1 MNEEDKIQFIGQRLL
16 QRGFKDWFLFFFK
29 TIEKNDFL
37 LELIHD
43 DLFKSFQEIY
53 EYKTI
58 RQIINLPPRS
68 AKTTLCI
75 YFLAYCLAHNPT
87 CQFIYTS
94 YSQDLLKDNSRRL
107 ASILT
112 NNLYKDMYLSN
123 VNIEEE
129 TTRPI
134 DDFWTDYFKKENK
147 EFKISS
153 RKITTAQGGVVL
165 FASMGSQITGFGA
178 GNLVSSKFSGCLII
192 DDGNKP
198 NDIKSKKIREKTN
211 TYFTET
217 LLTRLNNSNVPV
229 LNIQQRLHQEDLSG
243 YLLKEYNYNLLKK
256 SLINQNSIC
265 ELPKQYDIKRI
276 EELKKNNY
284 LWQAQ
289 YQQEPILQGGNIIKS
304 EWFVKT
310 SIIPNSFDFVYMTCD
325 TAFSTKTSA
334 DNSVFLL
341 NGIKDKELY
350 LLDCKVGKWG
360 MPDLKRNLLDFY
372 NFAKNKYHNF
382 STIYIENKASG
393 QSLIQE
399 LQDFGLPVDGILP
412 TVKGKLDTK
421 EYTADKY
428 TRLMEVISDLSNGY
442 VKIPVASNWQ
452 NEFLE
457 ECETFTGLDDTH
469 DDRVDSLIYALKIR
483 RRLLFERPIDWNE
496 MNNIFFR
503 Q

>member
-53 EYKTI
+53 EYKAI

-129 TTRPI
+129 TTKPI

-256 SLINQNSIC
+256 SLINQNGIC
-265 ELPKQYDIKRI
+265 ELPRQYDNKRI

-289 YQQEPILQGGNIIKS
+289 YQQEPILDGGNIIKS
-304 EWFVKT
+304 EWFNRYQILPKLKK
-310 SIIPNSFDFVYMTCD
+310 VYITCD
-325 TAFSTKTSA
+325 TAFKTKESN
-334 DNSVFLL
+334 DYSVFQLWGKTENKQDSDYYLIDMIRGKWEAPELL
-341 NGIKDKELY
+341 NMLQNAWA
-350 LLDCKVGKWG
+350 KWNTYK
-360 MPDLKRNLLDFY
+360 P
-372 NFAKNKYHNF
+372 
-382 STIYIENKASG
+382 SCIYIEDKASG
-393 QSLIQE
+393 IGLIQQIKR
-399 LQDFGLPVDGILP
+399 LRIPVKPITP
-412 TVKGKLDTK
+412 NK
-421 EYTADKY
+421 DKY
-428 TRLMEVISDLSNGY
+428 TRLSDVLPRISSGY
-442 VKIPVASNWQ
+442 VYLPETSSWLLD
-452 NEFLE
+452 FLQ
-457 ECETFTGLDDTH
+457 ECEEFSADMGHAH
-469 DDRVDSLIYALKIR
+469 DDQVDSMTMALSAEINKISNT
-483 RRLLFERPIDWNE
+483 DWVYN
-496 MNNIFFR
+496 
-503 Q
+503 